1 MASEAASADEHW
13 GEYKEANYVYAKRVA
28 EVYKPGD
35 LVWVHD
41 YHLLLVPQILRQL
54 IPDAVTGLFVHTPFP
69 SSEIFRCLPR
79 RKEILDGMLGANLVC
94 FQTYSYSRHFTS
106 SCIRVC
112 GYESTGKGIDNQG
125 HVTTVSHCPVGV
137 DAERIAQDVV
147 RLGVKP
153 KFDALR
159 ALYEGKKIIVARD
172 KLDVVKGVVQK
183 LRAFERLL
191 QDYPEWIGKVVLIQV
206 TSPALTDSPK
216 LERQVSELVAHI
228 NGEFGALDF
237 VPVHH

>member
-1 MASEAASADEHW
+1 
-13 GEYKEANYVYAKRVA
+13 
-28 EVYKPGD
+28 
-35 LVWVHD
+35 
-41 YHLLLVPQILRQL
+41 
-54 IPDAVTGLFVHTPFP
+54 
-69 SSEIFRCLPR
+69 
-79 RKEILDGMLGANLVC
+79 MLGAHLVC
-94 FQTYSYSRHFTS
+94 FQTYSYSRHFVS

-112 GYESTGKGIDNQG
+112 GYETAASNKKGWSGIDNQG
-125 HVTTVSHCPVGV
+125 HVTTVAHCPVGV
-137 DAERIAQDVV
+137 DADRIVRDVV
-147 RLGVKP
+147 RPGVEP
-153 KFDALR
+153 KIAALR

-183 LRAFERLL
+183 LKAFEKLM
-191 QDYPEWIGKVVLIQV
+191 QDYPEWVGNVVLIQV

>member
-1 MASEAASADEHW
+1 M
-13 GEYKEANYVYAKRVA
+13 
-28 EVYKPGD
+28 
-35 LVWVHD
+35 HD
-41 YHLLLVPQILRQL
+41 YHLLLVPTLLRAL
-54 IPDAVTGLFVHTPFP
+54 LPDAVSGLFVHTPFP

-112 GYESTGKGIDNQG
+112 GYETAARGIDNQG

-137 DAERIAQDVV
+137 DAARVARDVA
-147 RLGVKP
+147 RPGIQP
-153 KFDALR
+153 KLAALR
-159 ALYEGKKIIVARD
+159 SLYEGKKIIVARD

-183 LRAFERLL
+183 LRAFERLM
-191 QDYPEWIGKVVLIQV
+191 QDYPEWVGNVVLIQV